1 MKKGIMMNRIFV
13 LLLVAGGLSLT
24 SCGDDYDDTWVKET
38 TTDLEKRVAALEEWQ
53 KTVNSQIFSLQSV
66 ISNLEGKDYVTK
78 VTPLA
83 NETGYV
89 ISFQNSGDVTIL
101 NGEKGEKGDSPVISV
116 KKDTDGIYYWT
127 VNGEWLTDGT
137 NKMPVTGEKG
147 KEAIAP
153 QVQINS
159 KTNEWEVSTDGGTTW
174 KSTGVKATGDSM
186 FSKIDVS
193 NSDYVELT
201 LASDS
206 STIQLPY
213 YTNSLRLVNYSGK
226 VAQYEKDQKFQ
237 VILPSGLTKSTYG
250 NVIAT
255 ITPTSSA
262 STRAVSGWSV
272 SLGKVEF
279 DTDGKLKNE
288 KNYLEGTVSI
298 DKTVAD
304 GETALL
310 TVYLNYRNGKQ
321 ESVSYLVENAVTFVS
336 DATSFAKFFTD
347 LEDLDTKTVTLSN
360 DITDLTSQLTVS
372 QQSAITVDLNG
383 HKLANSTD
391 IWNTAVGVNA
401 WSVFSVSGDGAYLRL
416 EDSSANGTG
425 QVVAKKDDAY
435 AVDVREGALL
445 EIYSG
450 YYNGNKVAVYVHEGT
465 AIIYGGVFDI
475 QQLSENVGR
484 EHEFVINC
492 YDPNRAAGKAR
503 ITVYGGTFV
512 GFNPADCWAEGEH
525 TNFVADGYESVETTY
540 NGKKAWKVQEKK

>member
-1 MKKGIMMNRIFV
+1 M
-13 LLLVAGGLSLT
+13 
-24 SCGDDYDDTWVKET
+24 
-38 TTDLEKRVAALEEWQ
+38 
-53 KTVNSQIFSLQSV
+53 
-66 ISNLEGKDYVTK
+66 
-78 VTPLA
+78 
-83 NETGYV
+83 
-89 ISFQNSGDVTIL
+89 
-101 NGEKGEKGDSPVISV
+101 
-116 KKDTDGIYYWT
+116 
-127 VNGEWLTDGT
+127 
-137 NKMPVTGEKG
+137 
-147 KEAIAP
+147 
-153 QVQINS
+153 QINS

-213 YTNSLRLVNYSGK
+213 YTNSLRLTLSSGK
-226 VAQYEKDQKFQ
+226 ITQVYKDQDFS
-237 VILPSGLTKSTYG
+237 VILPSSLTKSTYG
-250 NVIAT
+250 NVFAT

-288 KNYLEGTVSI
+288 NNKLTGTVSV
-298 DKTVAD
+298 DNTVAD

-310 TVYLNYRNGKQ
+310 TVYLSYKNGKQ
-321 ESVSYLVENAVTFVS
+321 ESVSYLVENTVTFVS

-347 LEDLDTKTVTLSN
+347 LENLDTKTVTLSN

-372 QQSAITVDLNG
+372 QRSAITVDLNG

-416 EDSSANGTG
+416 EDSSADGTG

-512 GFNPADCWAEGEH
+512 EFNPADCWAEGEH